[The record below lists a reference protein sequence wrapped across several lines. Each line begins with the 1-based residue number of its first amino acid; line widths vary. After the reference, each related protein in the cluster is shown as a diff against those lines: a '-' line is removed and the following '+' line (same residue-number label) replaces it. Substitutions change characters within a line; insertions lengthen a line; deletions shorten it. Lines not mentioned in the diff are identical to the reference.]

1 MSNAK
6 INLSKVLI
14 DSGKMSLEELGK
26 ALLVQK
32 NTGLDLQ
39 KILVSEGFL
48 SEDELIGLISYYLYM
63 PYLDLSKFKV
73 DSEVIKLLPE
83 NLARKYRILPLHRIG
98 DIVVVVTAEPLD
110 VIVLDNLRLTF
121 AYEVRQVLGK
131 EGVISAQIEKY
142 YSVDQALDEILGTE
156 TPDIEKLARLGDFQS
171 QDLLQEGQRQPIIEA
186 VNLIISEAVKKRAS
200 DIHIEALEESI
211 LVRYRIDGILHEAYD
226 LPKKSQL
233 GIVARLKIL
242 SGMDITKSFVPQDGR
257 FDMLL
262 PDSREIDFRVSSL
275 PTIFGEKFVLRILD
289 KLNSIVTLESLGFS
303 PRQLELLREAAS
315 KEHGMILVTGPTGS
329 GKTTT
334 LYSLLA
340 EITTIH
346 KHIITVE
353 DPVEYQI
360 DGISQTQV
368 KPEIGLT
375 FAAVLRALLRQT
387 PDVIMIGEIRDS
399 ETADMAIKSSLVG
412 QLILST
418 LHTNDA
424 VGALARLKDMGVE
437 RYLIASSL
445 LLVCAQRLCRK
456 ICPHCKERLEFLPKS
471 IIKEFGAQTEGR
483 EFYYGKGCNE
493 CNNTGYKGR
502 IALLEALK
510 VDDTIKNMIIRKT
523 PLDKIKSFVIEE
535 ERLTTLRG
543 DGLDKASAGVTTLDE
558 ILRVT
563 AKE

>member
-39 KILVSEGFL
+39 KILVSEGFI
-48 SEDELIGLISYYLYM
+48 SEDELLGLISYYLYM

-110 VIVLDNLRLTF
+110 VIALDNLRLTF
-121 AYEVRQVLGK
+121 AYEVKQVLGK
-131 EGVISAQIEKY
+131 EGAISAH
-142 YSVDQALDEILGTE
+142 
-156 TPDIEKLARLGDFQS
+156 IEKLARLGDFQS

>member
-1 MSNAK
+1 MSNTK

-26 ALLVQK
+26 ALLIQK
-32 NTGLDLQ
+32 NSGLDLK
-39 KILVSEGFL
+39 KILISEGFL
-48 SEDELIGLISYYLYM
+48 SEDELLGLISYYLYV
-63 PYLDLSKFKV
+63 PCLDLLKFRV
-73 DSEVIKLLPE
+73 DVEVVKLLPE
-83 NLARKYRILPLHRIG
+83 SLARKYQILPLHRIG
-98 DIVVVVTAEPLD
+98 DIVVVATAEPLD
-110 VIVLDNLRLTF
+110 VITLDNLRLAF
-121 AYEVRQVLGK
+121 VYEIRQILCR
-131 EGVISAQIEKY
+131 EGQITACIDKY
-142 YSVDQALDEILGTE
+142 YSTDHALNEILE
-156 TPDIEKLARLGDFQS
+156 TGGLDIEKLSLAGDYQS
-171 QDLLQEGQRQPIIEA
+171 QDMLQESQKQPIIEA
-186 VNLIISEAVKKRAS
+186 VNLIIGEAVKKRAS

-226 LPKKSQL
+226 LPKKSQM

-242 SGMDITKSFVPQDGR
+242 SGMDITKSYVPQDGR
-257 FDMLL
+257 FDMLF
-262 PDSREIDFRVSSL
+262 SGNREIDFRVSSL

-289 KLNSIVTLESLGFS
+289 KVNSIVKLESLGFS
-303 PRQLELLREAAS
+303 PKQLGLLREAAS
-315 KEHGMILVTGPTGS
+315 KDHGMILITGPTGS

-368 KPEIGLT
+368 KSEIELT
-375 FAAVLRALLRQT
+375 FSAVLRALLRQT
-387 PDVIMIGEIRDS
+387 PDVIMIGEIRDG

-424 VGALARLKDMGVE
+424 VGAFARLKDMGIE

-456 ICPHCKERLEFLPKS
+456 ICPNCKEQLEFLPKS
-471 IIKEFGAQTEGR
+471 IIKEFGSQTEGR
-483 EFYYGKGCNE
+483 KFYYGKGCGD

-502 IALLEALK
+502 VALLEALK
-510 VDDTIKNMIIRKT
+510 VDDAIKNMIIRKT
-523 PLDKIKSFVIEE
+523 SLDKVKEFALEE
-535 ERLTTLRG
+535 KRLITLRD
-543 DGLDKASAGVTTLDE
+543 DGLDKASGGVTTLDE

>member
-1 MSNAK
+1 MSNTK
-6 INLSKVLI
+6 INLSKILI
-14 DSGKMSLEELGK
+14 DSGRISLEELGK
-26 ALLVQK
+26 ALLIQK
-32 NTGLDLQ
+32 NTGLELK
-39 KILVSEGFL
+39 KILASEGFL
-48 SEDELIGLISYYLYM
+48 SEDELLGLISYYLYI

-73 DSEVIKLLPE
+73 DSEVIKLFPE
-83 NLARKYRILPLHRIG
+83 NLARKYQIFPLHKIK
-98 DIVVVVTAEPLD
+98 DIIVVATAEPLD
-110 VIVLDNLRLTF
+110 VIALDDLRLAF
-121 AYEVRQVLGK
+121 AYEIKQVLGK
-131 EGVISAQIEKY
+131 ENILSAYLEKY
-142 YSVDQALDEILGTE
+142 YSVDQALDEILGTG
-156 TPDIEKLARLGDFQS
+156 TPDIERMARRDDFQS

-186 VNLIISEAVKKRAS
+186 VNLIIIEAVRKKAS

-226 LPKKSQL
+226 LPKKSQM
-233 GIVARLKIL
+233 GIVARLKII
-242 SGMDITKSFVPQDGR
+242 SGMDITKSYVPQDGR
-257 FDMLL
+257 FDMLF
-262 PDSREIDFRVSSL
+262 SGNREIDFRVSSL

-289 KLNSIVTLESLGFS
+289 KLNSIVTLESLSFS
-303 PRQLELLREAAS
+303 PRQLGLLREASA
-315 KEHGMILVTGPTGS
+315 KDHGMILVTGPTGS

-340 EITTIH
+340 EITTVH

-368 KPEIGLT
+368 KPEIALT

-424 VGALARLKDMGVE
+424 VGAFARLKDMGIE

-445 LLVCAQRLCRK
+445 LLICAQRLCRK
-456 ICPHCKERLEFLPKS
+456 ICPHCKEQLEFLPKS
-471 IIKEFGAQTEGR
+471 IIKEFGSQIEDR
-483 EFYYGKGCNE
+483 KFYYGKGCNE

-502 IALLEALK
+502 VALLEALK
-510 VDDTIKNMIIRKT
+510 VDDTIKNMIIRRT

-535 ERLTTLRG
+535 KRLTTLRD
-543 DGLDKASAGVTTLDE
+543 DGLDKASGGVTTLDE
-558 ILRVT
+558 IVRVT
-563 AKE
+563 VKE

>member
-1 MSNAK
+1 MSNTK
-6 INLSKVLI
+6 INLSKILI

-26 ALLVQK
+26 ALLIQK
-32 NTGLDLQ
+32 NSGFDLK
-39 KILVSEGFL
+39 KILISEGFL
-48 SEDELIGLISYYLYM
+48 SEDELLGLISYYMYV
-63 PYLDLSKFKV
+63 PCLDLLKFRV
-73 DSEVIKLLPE
+73 DLEVIKLLPE
-83 NLARKYRILPLHRIG
+83 NLARKYQILPLHRIG
-98 DIVVVVTAEPLD
+98 DIVVVATAEPLD
-110 VIVLDNLRLTF
+110 VITLDNLRLAF
-121 AYEVRQVLGK
+121 VYEIRQVLCK
-131 EGVISAQIEKY
+131 EGQITPCIDKY
-142 YSVDQALDEILGTE
+142 YSSDQALNEILE
-156 TPDIEKLARLGDFQS
+156 TGGLDIEKLSLTGDYQS
-171 QDLLQEGQRQPIIEA
+171 QDMLQESQKQPIIEA
-186 VNLIISEAVKKRAS
+186 VNLIIGEAIKKRAS

-211 LVRYRIDGILHEAYD
+211 PVRYRIDGILHEAYD
-226 LPKKSQL
+226 LPKKSQM

-242 SGMDITKSFVPQDGR
+242 SGMDITKSYVPQDGR
-257 FDMLL
+257 FDMLF
-262 PDSREIDFRVSSL
+262 SGNREIDFRVSSL

-289 KLNSIVTLESLGFS
+289 KVNSIVKLESLGFS
-303 PRQLELLREAAS
+303 PRQLGLLRDAAS
-315 KEHGMILVTGPTGS
+315 KDHGMILITGPTGS

-368 KPEIGLT
+368 KPEIELT

-387 PDVIMIGEIRDS
+387 PDVIMIGEIRDG

-424 VGALARLKDMGVE
+424 VGAFARLKDMGIE

-456 ICPHCKERLEFLPKS
+456 ICLNCKEQLEFLPKS
-471 IIKEFGAQTEGR
+471 IIKEFGPRIEGR
-483 EFYYGKGCNE
+483 KFYYGKGCGD

-502 IALLEALK
+502 VALLEALK
-510 VDDTIKNMIIRKT
+510 VDDAIKNMIIRKT
-523 PLDKIKSFVIEE
+523 SLDKVKEFALEE
-535 ERLTTLRG
+535 KRLITLRD
-543 DGLDKASAGVTTLDE
+543 DGLDKASGGVTTLDE

>member
-1 MSNAK
+1 MSNTK

-26 ALLVQK
+26 ALLIQK
-32 NTGLDLQ
+32 NSGLDLK
-39 KILVSEGFL
+39 KILISEGFL
-48 SEDELIGLISYYLYM
+48 SEDELLGLISYYLYV
-63 PYLDLSKFKV
+63 PCLDLLKFRV
-73 DSEVIKLLPE
+73 DVEVVKLLPE
-83 NLARKYRILPLHRIG
+83 NLARKYQILLLHRIG
-98 DIVVVVTAEPLD
+98 DIVVAATAEPLD
-110 VIVLDNLRLTF
+110 VITLDNLRLSFT
-121 AYEVRQVLGK
+121 YEIRQILGK
-131 EGVISAQIEKY
+131 EGQIMACIDKY
-142 YSVDQALDEILGTE
+142 YSSDQALNEILE
-156 TPDIEKLARLGDFQS
+156 TGGLDIEKLSLAGDYQS
-171 QDLLQEGQRQPIIEA
+171 QDMLQESQKQPIIEA
-186 VNLIISEAVKKRAS
+186 VNLIIGEAVKKRAS

-226 LPKKSQL
+226 LPKKSQM

-242 SGMDITKSFVPQDGR
+242 SGMDITKSYVPQDGR
-257 FDMLL
+257 FDMLF
-262 PDSREIDFRVSSL
+262 SGNREIDFRVSSL

-289 KLNSIVTLESLGFS
+289 KVNSIVKLESLGFS
-303 PRQLELLREAAS
+303 PRQLGLLREAAS
-315 KEHGMILVTGPTGS
+315 KDHGMILITGPTGS

-368 KPEIGLT
+368 KSEIDLT

-387 PDVIMIGEIRDS
+387 PDVIMIGEIRDG

-424 VGALARLKDMGVE
+424 VGAFARLKDMGIE

-456 ICPHCKERLEFLPKS
+456 ICPHCKEQLEFLPKS
-471 IIKEFGAQTEGR
+471 IIKEFGSQTEGR
-483 EFYYGKGCNE
+483 KFYYGKGCGD

-502 IALLEALK
+502 VALLEALK
-510 VDDTIKNMIIRKT
+510 VDDAIKNMIIRKT
-523 PLDKIKSFVIEE
+523 SLDKVKEFALEE
-535 ERLTTLRG
+535 KRLITLRD
-543 DGLDKASAGVTTLDE
+543 DGLDKASGGVTTLDE

>member
-1 MSNAK
+1 MSNTK
-6 INLSKVLI
+6 INLSKILI

-26 ALLVQK
+26 ALLIQK
-32 NTGLDLQ
+32 NSGLDLK
-39 KILVSEGFL
+39 KILISEGFL
-48 SEDELIGLISYYLYM
+48 SEDELLGLISYYMYV
-63 PYLDLSKFKV
+63 PCLDLLKFRV
-73 DSEVIKLLPE
+73 DLEVIKLLPE
-83 NLARKYRILPLHRIG
+83 NLARKYQILPLHRIA
-98 DIVVVVTAEPLD
+98 DIVVVATVEPLD
-110 VIVLDNLRLTF
+110 VITLDNLRLAF
-121 AYEVRQVLGK
+121 VYEIRQVLCK
-131 EGVISAQIEKY
+131 EGQITPCIDKY
-142 YSVDQALDEILGTE
+142 YSSDQALNEILDTGGL
-156 TPDIEKLARLGDFQS
+156 DIEKLSLAGDYQS
-171 QDLLQEGQRQPIIEA
+171 QDMLQESQRQPIIEA
-186 VNLIISEAVKKRAS
+186 VNLIIGEAIKKRAS

-226 LPKKSQL
+226 LPKKSQM
-233 GIVARLKIL
+233 GIVARLKII
-242 SGMDITKSFVPQDGR
+242 SGMDITKSYVPQDGR
-257 FDMLL
+257 FDMLF
-262 PDSREIDFRVSSL
+262 SGNREIDFRVSSL

-289 KLNSIVTLESLGFS
+289 KVNSIVKLESLGFS
-303 PRQLELLREAAS
+303 PRQLGLLRDAAS
-315 KEHGMILVTGPTGS
+315 KDHGMILITGPTGS

-368 KPEIGLT
+368 KSEIELT

-387 PDVIMIGEIRDS
+387 PDVIMIGEIRDG

-424 VGALARLKDMGVE
+424 VGAFARLKDMGVE

-456 ICPHCKERLEFLPKS
+456 ICLNCKEQLEFLPKS
-471 IIKEFGAQTEGR
+471 IIKEFGPRIEDR
-483 EFYYGKGCNE
+483 KFYYGKGCGD
-493 CNNTGYKGR
+493 CNNTGYRGR
-502 IALLEALK
+502 VALLEALK
-510 VDDTIKNMIIRKT
+510 VDDAIKNMIIRKIS
-523 PLDKIKSFVIEE
+523 LDKVKEFALEE
-535 ERLTTLRG
+535 KRLITLRD
-543 DGLDKASAGVTTLDE
+543 DGLDKASGGVTTLDE